1 MALMKDI
8 MQSWQDT
15 YTVQRVFGDPVEKDG
30 VTVIPVAT
38 VSGGGGGGSSP
49 ASEASDGEGSGG
61 GFGGMARPAGVF
73 VVTADG
79 AEWIPSL
86 DVTLVTLAGIGLGA
100 LITVTLGKVFRRMVR

>member
-8 MQSWQDT
+8 TQSWQDT
-15 YTVQRVFGDPVEKDG
+15 FTVRRVFGDPVEKDG

-49 ASEASDGEGSGG
+49 ATEASDGEGSGG

-73 VVTADG
+73 VVRADG

-86 DVTLVTLAGIGLGA
+86 DVTMVTLAGIALGA
-100 LITVTLGKVFRRMVR
+100 LITVTLGKALRRRR